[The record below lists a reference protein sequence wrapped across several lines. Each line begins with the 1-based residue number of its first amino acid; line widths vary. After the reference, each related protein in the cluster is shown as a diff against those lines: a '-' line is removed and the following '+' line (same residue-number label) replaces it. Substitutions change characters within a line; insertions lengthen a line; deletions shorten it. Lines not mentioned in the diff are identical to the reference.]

1 MSVTVQTQDFDVGK
15 EVALLHSNNA
25 RVGAIVSFVG
35 LVRDV
40 NEGLEVR
47 EMNLE
52 HYPAMTEKSLKLIE
66 EQCEKKWR
74 LLGIRIIHRYGKLK
88 PTDQIVLV
96 IVASEHRGDAF
107 KACEFLMDYLKTQA
121 PFGRKKQLTEGSWV
135 DARSA
140 DDDAA
145 KRWTTSY
152 PYNL

>member
-1 MSVTVQTQDFDVGK
+1 MSVTVQTQDFDLGK
-15 EVALLHSNNA
+15 EVALLHSKNA

-40 NEGLEVR
+40 NDGLEVR

-96 IVASEHRGDAF
+96 IVSSEHRGDAF

-121 PFGRKKQLTEGSWV
+121 PFWKKEITNRGERWV

-145 KRWTTSY
+145 KRWTTS
-152 PYNL
+152 

>member
-1 MSVTVQTQDFDVGK
+1 MSVTVQKQDFEVG
-15 EVALLHSNNA
+15 EEIALLHSKNPK
-25 RVGAIVSFVG
+25 VGAIVSFTG

-66 EQCEKKWR
+66 EQCKKKWR

-96 IVASEHRGDAF
+96 IVSSEHRGDAF

-121 PFGRKKQLTEGSWV
+121 PFWKKEITSQGERWV

-145 KRWTTSY
+145 KRWTTS
-152 PYNL
+152 

>member
-1 MSVTVQTQDFDVGK
+1 MSVTVQKEDFEVGK
-15 EVALLHSNNA
+15 EIALLHSKNPK
-25 RVGAIVSFVG
+25 VGAIVSFTG

-52 HYPAMTEKSLKLIE
+52 HYPAMTEKSLNLIE
-66 EQCEKKWR
+66 EQCKKKWR

-88 PTDQIVLV
+88 PTDKIVLV
-96 IVASEHRGDAF
+96 IVSSEHRGDAF

-121 PFGRKKQLTEGSWV
+121 PFWKKEITNQGERWV

-145 KRWTTSY
+145 KRWTTS
-152 PYNL
+152 